1 MKKLLIIL
9 VIAIAAIA
17 SYTANS
23 NAEKIDYNSAKLE
36 RFADGI
42 KYDSETNTIYTSG
55 KVARWTVQ
63 RAERAYRESGDREFW
78 MDNNL
83 PETSKNYKCVKVDKI
98 VYGK

>member
-1 MKKLLIIL
+1 MRKLLIIL
-9 VIAIAAIA
+9 AIALAAVA
-17 SYTANS
+17 SYTAIS
-23 NAEKIDYNSAKLE
+23 TAKVDYNSARLE
-36 RFADGI
+36 RFTDGI

-55 KVARWTVQ
+55 KLARWSVQ
-63 RAERAYRESGDREFW
+63 RAERAYKASGDKEFW